1 MRDHVVIEQLEISL
15 TEVAIA
21 APPNRILGERV
32 DDNVFVL
39 RAAAGMD
46 AGLGAEGAA
55 LHERAFTISHRV
67 LHQNGVGQIPM
78 SAGEILETELI
89 GAIRAVPHTRFYHL
103 KPPLWPLG
111 AAASRLLACRLDRR
125 FSWRFLAPQGAAPSG
140 RPLCTNPPRRQAL
153 RPYIQ
158 PLRVCQAESS
168 QSLTGVFQ
176 RCSAA
181 RSSGG
186 KSGELSTS
194 ARPFRQIGQNFAQL
208 PRSCDALWKFQ
219 AEHGITAAKVQ
230 SAWIEPDHPP
240 PPRWST

>member
-1 MRDHVVIEQLEISL
+1 MRDHVVMEQLEVRL
-15 TEVAIA
+15 AEFAIA
-21 APPNRILGERV
+21 APPHRILGERV

-55 LHERAFTISHRV
+55 LHERAFTISDRV

-158 PLRVCQAESS
+158 PLRVCQAVSS
-168 QSLTGVFQ
+168 QSLTGSRRACSQ

-194 ARPFRQIGQNFAQL
+194 
-208 PRSCDALWKFQ
+208 
-219 AEHGITAAKVQ
+219 
-230 SAWIEPDHPP
+230 
-240 PPRWST
+240 